1 MAIIEKRVSWT
12 IGRLKIISWEENLS
26 LNGEYEFNHLK
37 TEKLNKNFIKNK
49 HEINSIDFIEEF

>member
-37 TEKLNKNFIKNK
+37 MEKLNKNSIKNK